1 LVSQDGRLA
10 CPSRSLN
17 LAEGG
22 KTLSLNL
29 EEKKAV
35 VAEIGAEVARAQAIV
50 VAEYRGIEVGD
61 LTVLRAKARA
71 AGVYLRVLKNTL
83 VRRAVADTPF
93 AGLSDQLVGPLVY
106 GMSSDPVAV
115 AKVLHDF
122 AKANDKF
129 VIKAGAMANFVMVPK
144 DVASLATMP
153 SREELLSKLLG
164 TMQAPIATF
173 VRTLNEVPTKFV
185 RGLAAV
191 RDQKQTA

>member
-1 LVSQDGRLA
+1 
-10 CPSRSLN
+10 

-106 GMSSDPVAV
+106 GMCSDPVAV

-122 AKANDKF
+122 ARTNDKF